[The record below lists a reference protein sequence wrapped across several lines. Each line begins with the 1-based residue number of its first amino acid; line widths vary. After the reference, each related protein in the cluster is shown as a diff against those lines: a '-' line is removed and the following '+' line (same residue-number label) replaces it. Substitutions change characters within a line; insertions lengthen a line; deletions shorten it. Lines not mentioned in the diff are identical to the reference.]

1 MTRLLLLTSA
11 IVVAISTKANTNH
24 FIIVTIGFK
33 QSEAV
38 VKIEKNL

>member
-1 MTRLLLLTSA
+1 MARLLLLTSA
-11 IVVAISTKANTNH
+11 IAVANSTKANTNH